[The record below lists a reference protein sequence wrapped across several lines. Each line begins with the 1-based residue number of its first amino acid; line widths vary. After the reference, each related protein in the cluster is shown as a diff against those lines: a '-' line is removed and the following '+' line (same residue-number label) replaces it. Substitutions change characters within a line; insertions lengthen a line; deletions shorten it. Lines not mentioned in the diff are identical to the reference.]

1 VASEEE
7 TTSVL
12 APAVAAKGPQ
22 GEQEENL
29 STENH
34 DGLPLVSFAM
44 NRTEAT
50 SVQAETTSTP
60 LQAYFPIEEQDQ
72 QKEKEEI
79 IDRLSDVSSSTS
91 SSILAKIELDKQ
103 VSSRKDDD
111 PKFSNQPPSQQQQQ
125 QQQQLPVVP
134 AAAAEAEATPWA
146 TVSRAAQIGQ
156 IVFGKVVFP
165 LMQSLHKA
173 DAAGFPNDW
182 DEFWNRTPYA
192 KANTNAMIF
201 ALALEELGP
210 TYVKFGQA
218 LSARPDVI
226 PRPLANALSTLQ
238 DSMQPFDTNVAR
250 AILRSELSELGGGG
264 GGGEGDSASSSIIRM
279 THAELEEL
287 VQSLSPEPVAAA
299 SIGQVYSA
307 YLPASLSSS
316 SSSPTSSTSSGG
328 IIPQRQKVAIKVK
341 RPGIREI
348 VQQDAAL
355 LRSTVSFLES
365 LPSIPQFWSGGKQQ
379 QQSRLIATELVQA
392 VDEFMSRIFE
402 ELDYQKEAKN
412 LALFASLYSH
422 RRHQQKPPPTNDK
435 SQSSSSSSSSKSK
448 TKSSTSS
455 NINVVVPQVY
465 PNLCTENVLIMEWI
479 EGTKLVD
486 DETLLLNADPLA
498 VEENLKIIEQ
508 GIQCTLSQLLDTGVM
523 HADPHQGNL
532 FKVKEVV
539 LVPTST
545 TTTTTAT
552 TTGGGT
558 EPAATTTTTTIT
570 RLGYVDFGL
579 LSIVPPSVRDGLVCA
594 VAQLIFARN
603 VTAVAVLFGEL
614 SLLPAE
620 VLDDPVE
627 REAFAAALTEVLDQV
642 LLYEDT
648 NSSTTSGTTTTTTT
662 TIPTLRFDKLLDAL
676 TRLVPRF
683 RFELPPYFI
692 NNARAL
698 STLEGMARELKPTF
712 NVLQVLY
719 PYALNRLLSNP
730 NQNPVVEDTL
740 QSLIRSPI
748 TQRVDVKRVQT
759 ILEDS
764 AFLTGYSKGQVV
776 RDILSSDNGARL
788 ARLVVREELTRPLR
802 RQWNKSTNL
811 FRL

>member
-1 VASEEE
+1 MTSEEE
-7 TTSVL
+7 TQSIMV
-12 APAVAAKGPQ
+12 PAFTTQ
-22 GEQEENL
+22 G
-29 STENH
+29 SPGDY
-34 DGLPLVSFAM
+34 DGLPFMSHSM
-44 NRTEAT
+44 DTTE
-50 SVQAETTSTP
+50 SKSIPAETTASQ
-60 LQAYFPIEEQDQ
+60 LQAYQ
-72 QKEKEEI
+72 QAEKLEI
-79 IDRLSDVSSSTS
+79 IDRLSDVISGTS
-91 SSILAKIELDKQ
+91 SSILAKNEHDKQ
-103 VSSRKDDD
+103 VSSRRDDT
-111 PKFSNQPPSQQQQQ
+111 PKISHQPPSSSQQQQQ
-125 QQQQLPVVP
+125 QQQHKVPVVP
-134 AAAAEAEATPWA
+134 PTAAEATVETAAPW
-146 TVSRAAQIGQ
+146 TTLSRAAQIAQ

-165 LMQSLHKA
+165 LMQSLYKETDA
-173 DAAGFPNDW
+173 AAGFPKDW
-182 DEFWNRTPYA
+182 DDFWNRTPYA
-192 KANTNAMIF
+192 KANTNAMIL

-250 AILRSELSELGGGG
+250 AILRRELLS
-264 GGGEGDSASSSIIRM
+264 SSSIRM
-279 THAELEEL
+279 TDAELVEL

-316 SSSPTSSTSSGG
+316 SSSPSSSSGSRDG
-328 IIPQRQKVAIKVK
+328 IILQRQKVAIKVK

-365 LPSIPQFWSGGKQQ
+365 LPSIPSLWSSDGTRIQNR
-379 QQSRLIATELVQA
+379 RLIATELVQA

-412 LALFASLYSH
+412 IALFASLYSH
-422 RRHQQKPPPTNDK
+422 RRHQQQAPTNDK
-435 SQSSSSSSSSKSK
+435 SLLSSPSSSKSK
-448 TKSSTSS
+448 TNKSQSDV
-455 NINVVVPQVY
+455 NVVVPQVY

-479 EGTKLVD
+479 DGTKLVD
-486 DETLLLNADPLA
+486 DETLVLRNADPLA

-539 LVPTST
+539 TLPTYT
-545 TTTTTAT
+545 TTTGRRKA
-552 TTGGGT
+552 
-558 EPAATTTTTTIT
+558 AATTTTTTTTT

-603 VTAVAVLFGEL
+603 VTAVATLFGEL

-648 NSSTTSGTTTTTTT
+648 NNSTSSSGTTTTTT

-730 NQNPVVEDTL
+730 NQNPVVEETL

-764 AFLTGYSKGQVV
+764 AFLTGYSKRQVV